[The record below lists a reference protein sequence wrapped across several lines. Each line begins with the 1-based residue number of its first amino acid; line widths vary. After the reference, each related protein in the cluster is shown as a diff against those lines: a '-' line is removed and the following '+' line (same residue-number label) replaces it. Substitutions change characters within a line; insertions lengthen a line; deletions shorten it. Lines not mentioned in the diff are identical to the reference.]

1 MDSISIANICPVSKF
16 QFTLEQVRTFVA
28 VAETEHVSKAAA
40 SLFLTQGAVTQ
51 QLRHF
56 EDALGVQLMERAG
69 RGVRLTDAGKALATA
84 CRAALRSVEIVEDT
98 ARSMKALESGSLDLG
113 ASPTCASYYLPSRL
127 ATFSTRYP
135 AVKLT
140 VTVEPSAAISAQVL
154 AGAIDCAVIE
164 GEPPAELLAV
174 VLAEDELVLVAHRD
188 HPLSKLQR
196 TTQAHLA
203 KYRYLGRG
211 PAWAAEQNVRKMVG
225 RAYDLSEI
233 LNLGH
238 PEYVRAAAIAGLGYA
253 VLPVLAV
260 EDDLASGVLK
270 RLSGPS
276 SVRAITAI
284 RRRSEGGPT
293 LEEFWRH
300 LTGEAQPA
308 LGARPA

>member
-1 MDSISIANICPVSKF
+1 VSKP

-28 VAETEHVSKAAA
+28 VAETEHVSRAAA

-56 EDALGVQLMERAG
+56 ERALGLQLMERAG
-69 RGVRLTDAGKALATA
+69 RGVRLTDAGKALAIA
-84 CRAALRSVEIVEDT
+84 CRAALRSVEVVEDT

-127 ATFSTRYP
+127 AAFSSRYP

-154 AGAIDCAVIE
+154 AGAIDCGLIE
-164 GEPPAELLAV
+164 GEPPTGLMAV
-174 VLAEDELVLVAHRD
+174 VLAHDELVLVAHCD
-188 HPLSKLQR
+188 HPLSRLRRVTPAQ
-196 TTQAHLA
+196 LA

-211 PAWAAEQNVRKMVG
+211 PGWAAERTVRKMVG
-225 RAYDLSEI
+225 RAYDLSDVM
-233 LNLGH
+233 NLGH

-253 VLPVLAV
+253 ALPILAV
-260 EDDLASGVLK
+260 EADLASGVLK
-270 RLSGPS
+270 RLPGPS
-276 SVRAITAI
+276 SLRAIHAI
-284 RRRSEGGPT
+284 RRPSESGPT

-300 LTGEAQPA
+300 LTS
-308 LGARPA
+308 GAEPSLAETA

>member
-1 MDSISIANICPVSKF
+1 VSRF
-16 QFTLEQVRTFVA
+16 QFTFEQLRTFVA

-56 EDALGVQLMERAG
+56 ESALGVQLMERAG
-69 RGVRLTDAGKALATA
+69 RGVRLTDAGKAIATA
-84 CRAALRSVEIVEDT
+84 CRAALRSIETVEET
-98 ARSMKALESGSLDLG
+98 ARSMKALESGSLVLG

-127 ATFSTRYP
+127 AAFSARYP

-154 AGAIDCAVIE
+154 AGALDCAVVE
-164 GEPPAELLAV
+164 GQPPPELIAV
-174 VLAEDELVLVAHRD
+174 VLARDELVLVAHRD
-188 HPLSKLQR
+188 HPLSTLHR
-196 TTQAHLA
+196 VTPAILGN
-203 KYRYLGRG
+203 YRLLGRG
-211 PAWAAEQNVRKMVG
+211 PGWSGEENIRKIVG
-225 RAYDLSEI
+225 PAYDQSEV

-260 EDDLASGVLK
+260 ETDLASGVLK
-270 RLSGPS
+270 RLHGPS
-276 SVRAITAI
+276 SMREITAI
-284 RRRSEGGPT
+284 RRRSAGGPT

-300 LTGEAQPA
+300 LTSQVSA
-308 LGARPA
+308 

>member
-1 MDSISIANICPVSKF
+1 MSKP

-56 EDALGVQLMERAG
+56 EAALGLQLMERAG
-69 RGVRLTDAGKALATA
+69 RGVRLTDAGKALAVA
-84 CRAALRSVEIVEDT
+84 CRGALRSVEIVEDT

-127 ATFSTRYP
+127 ASFSLRYP

-164 GEPPAELLAV
+164 GEPAAGLTAV
-174 VLAEDELVLVAHRD
+174 VLAKDELVLVAHRD

-196 TTQAHLA
+196 VTQAQLA
-203 KYRYLGRG
+203 RYRYLGRG
-211 PAWAAEQNVRKMVG
+211 PAWAAEQNVRRMMG
-225 RAYDLSEI
+225 RAYDLSEVM
-233 LNLGH
+233 NLGH
-238 PEYVRAAAIAGLGYA
+238 PEYVRAAAVAGLGYA

-260 EDDLASGVLK
+260 EADLSSGVLK
-270 RLSGPS
+270 RLSVPS
-276 SVRAITAI
+276 GVRSISAI
-284 RRRSEGGPT
+284 RRPSRGGPT

-300 LTGEAQPA
+300 LTGDVHQASER
-308 LGARPA
+308 RPA